1 MRYEDQLLQNL
12 TADGDYRTTAID
24 DRWWSAIRGSE
35 ALYQPYDDEP
45 KRWVKVTFVVCP
57 ACEGKGKYVNPSID
71 AHGLTAEDFDEGGDD
86 FREMYWSG
94 QLDVRCVLCEGNNV
108 VPVPNDQSVLAEIT
122 ERANDLYQMRNEQ
135 LAEMRM
141 GA

>member
-1 MRYEDQLLQNL
+1 VSFERQLLENL
-12 TADGDYRTTAID
+12 AAESDYRTTAVD
-24 DRWWSAIRGSE
+24 DRWWTDIKGNE
-35 ALYQPYDDEP
+35 ALYDG
-45 KRWVKVTFVVCP
+45 RWIAIRFEVCP

-71 AHGLTAEDFDEGGDD
+71 AHGLTAEDFDEGGGD
-86 FREMYWSG
+86 FREMYWNG